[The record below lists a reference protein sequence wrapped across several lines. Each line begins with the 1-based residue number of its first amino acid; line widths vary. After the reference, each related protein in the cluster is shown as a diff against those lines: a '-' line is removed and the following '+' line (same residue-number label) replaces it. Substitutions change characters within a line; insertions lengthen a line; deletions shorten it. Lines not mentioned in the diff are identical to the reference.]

1 MSFTLDHMRRD
12 DWARVRALYVEGL
25 ATGIAA
31 FLSTPPRW
39 EEWDKGHLALGRLVA
54 RSAADTMDADT
65 IKGWAALAPVP
76 DT

>member
-1 MSFTLDHMRRD
+1 MTITIAPMERSH
-12 DWARVRALYVEGL
+12 WAQVRALYAEGL

-31 FLSTPPRW
+31 FTSTPPRW

-54 RSAADTMDADT
+54 RSDADT
-65 IKGWAALAPVP
+65 IRGWAALAPVP